1 MIIVIKNF
9 VYYFLISTPFETVE
23 LSNIGSN
30 LVILYFSRG
39 EGFMKKG
46 KSRLFFNTNLKYGT
60 IAVVGIGKEE
70 LDDKENGDGIDA
82 KKENIRIATASN
94 AMILIIC

>member
-1 MIIVIKNF
+1 
-9 VYYFLISTPFETVE
+9 
-23 LSNIGSN
+23 
-30 LVILYFSRG
+30 
-39 EGFMKKG
+39 MKKG

-70 LDDKENGDGIDA
+70 LDDNENNDGVDA

-94 AMILIIC
+94 SMT

>member
-1 MIIVIKNF
+1 
-9 VYYFLISTPFETVE
+9 
-23 LSNIGSN
+23 
-30 LVILYFSRG
+30 
-39 EGFMKKG
+39 MKKG

-70 LDDKENGDGIDA
+70 LDDKENNDGIDA

-94 AMILIIC
+94 SMT

>member
-1 MIIVIKNF
+1 
-9 VYYFLISTPFETVE
+9 
-23 LSNIGSN
+23 
-30 LVILYFSRG
+30 
-39 EGFMKKG
+39 MKKG

-70 LDDKENGDGIDA
+70 LDDNENNDGIDA

-94 AMILIIC
+94 SMI